1 MTSSLTGPT
10 RRHALGLM
18 GTVGLAAAA
27 GIPIPRTA
35 VAAAPRRVYD
45 LVPVKVADGV
55 WMIEGATDYFS
66 DANGGAIVNCAL
78 IETAT
83 GLVIIDTGPSLRYG
97 EALRDI
103 AGQISPLGIAAL
115 FNTHHHPDHFFG
127 NQVFSDKPIHA
138 LAGTKK
144 LAEEEGDAFSDN
156 MYRLLGDWMRGTEV
170 IPPNQTL
177 NISSISIGGRDFTL
191 YPLEGHTGADLAIL
205 DRKTGILI
213 AGDLAFLDRAPT
225 TPHADVAKWRAAL
238 DDLAAIGAGAIIPG
252 HGPLDTSGASL
263 TQTRAYLDWLDAT
276 LRQAAAEGLSMV
288 EIMAGEV
295 PADYAAMGAMPD
307 EFYRSVSHLYPDI
320 ERQILPLSNP

>member
-1 MTSSLTGPT
+1 MTSRLKGPT
-10 RRHALGLM
+10 RRNALGLM
-18 GTVGLAAAA
+18 GTAGLTIAA
-27 GIPIPRTA
+27 GLRFPRTA
-35 VAAAPRRVYD
+35 VAATPRRVYD

-97 EALRDI
+97 EALRDV
-103 AGQISPLGIAAL
+103 AGQISPVGIAAI

-127 NQVFSDKPIHA
+127 NQVFADKPIHA

-177 NISSISIGGRDFTL
+177 NISSISIGGREFSL

-205 DRKTGILI
+205 DRKTGILV

-225 TPHADVAKWRAAL
+225 TPHADLEKWRAAL
-238 DDLAAIGAGAIIPG
+238 DDLAAVRAGAIVPG

-263 TQTRAYLDWLDAT
+263 TQTRAYLDWLEAT
-276 LRQAAAEGLSMV
+276 LRQSAAEGLAMV
-288 EIMAGEV
+288 EIMAGEI
-295 PADYAAMGAMPD
+295 PADYAALGAMPD